1 MEPMKIVIDGTTDIP
16 ALIQEFS
23 EQFKS
28 RKKNSNSSTMD
39 CLVTSPMMP
48 FAILRK

>member
-28 RKKNSNSSTMD
+28 EKNKFKFINNGL
-39 CLVTSPMMP
+39 LVT
-48 FAILRK
+48 FL